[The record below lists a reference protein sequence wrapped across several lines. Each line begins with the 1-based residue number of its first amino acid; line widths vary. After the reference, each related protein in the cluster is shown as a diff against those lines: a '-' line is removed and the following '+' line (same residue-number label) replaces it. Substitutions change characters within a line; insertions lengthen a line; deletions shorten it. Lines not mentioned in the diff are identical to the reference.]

1 MSTWT
6 RCGNSDGYLKKQT
19 KTYLLKNLGNHDRQY
34 IASNS
39 SMLAIFAMKQSMGD
53 NSQLIND
60 NVNHC
65 PADIALFTQ

>member
-1 MSTWT
+1 M
-6 RCGNSDGYLKKQT
+6 NLIN
-19 KTYLLKNLGNHDRQY
+19 TYEKHHLNVLFTV
-34 IASNS
+34 IE
-39 SMLAIFAMKQSMGD
+39 MLKQSMGD